1 MILRKMRYIY
11 QTPYLKGTRGARGAL
26 SYSFIII
33 MAGFPLPSHRAL
45 LAVSTSS
52 AI

>member
-11 QTPYLKGTRGARGAL
+11 QTPYLKGTRGPRGAL
-26 SYSFIII
+26 SFII